1 MSAAWRACGMLS
13 AMEFR
18 LTLDS
23 TIYACIV
30 DHMHAQYLTCKI
42 RLASDLRVCQ
52 KWESVGVPSNLLLI
66 SGHVISVPM

>member
-1 MSAAWRACGMLS
+1 MLS

-23 TIYACIV
+23 TIYAFIV

-42 RLASDLRVCQ
+42 RLASDLRMRQ
-52 KWESVGVPSNLLLI
+52 KWESV
-66 SGHVISVPM
+66 SVRITLEVQ